1 MFCMLLLIIV
11 ERKELIMMITVF
23 AENGGLTLNG
33 DNGQLVNNIKTAKT
47 LNYYLQKFDIDPDFD
62 DIFFSSSMDFA
73 ADEGSGFET
82 DDGAK
87 ILWEEGVKQWQLSSV
102 KSA

>member
-1 MFCMLLLIIV
+1 MLLLIIV
-11 ERKELIMMITVF
+11 ERKELMMITVF

-33 DNGQLVNNIKTAKT
+33 DNGCLAQNIKTAKT
-47 LNYYLQKFDIDPDFD
+47 LSYYLEKFNIADQDVY
-62 DIFFSSSMDFA
+62 FSSSMDFA

-87 ILWEEGVKQWQLSSV
+87 ILWEEGVVRYNRISR
-102 KSA
+102 